1 MFPEQAKIDRAVA
14 LLQAG
19 ELVAFPTETVYG
31 LGADAANPLAVA
43 KIFAAKGRPADHP
56 LIVHLA
62 GAGCLERWARDIP
75 SLAWELA
82 EAFWPGPL
90 TLILRRAAAV
100 PTAVTGGQDSIG
112 VRVPAHP
119 VALALLRAYAEA
131 GGGVDGMCGL
141 AAPSANR
148 FGRISPTEARHVREE
163 LGDSVPLVLDGG
175 RCLVGIESTIL
186 DLTRGDS
193 QPPRLLRPGR
203 VTPEQIAAV
212 IGVLPEPPT
221 LAGDDGAP
229 RVSGSLAA
237 HYAPRTPLRMVAATQ
252 LAKVVDELRQAG
264 RRVVILC
271 HGERPNTTAE
281 NGTRKL
287 AAHPNGYARALYAAL
302 RELDQM
308 AADEIV
314 VEAVPGTRDWAAVA
328 DRLRRAAVGA
338 GSGRKTDLPGAG
350 EADGV

>member
-1 MFPEQAKIDRAVA
+1 MPPEQTDIDRAVA
-14 LLQAG
+14 LLQSG
-19 ELVAFPTETVYG
+19 GLVAFPTETVYG

-43 KIFAAKGRPADHP
+43 RIFAAKGRPADHP

-62 GAGCLERWARDIP
+62 GAGCLERWARDVP

-90 TLILRRAAAV
+90 TLILKRATAV
-100 PTAVTGGQDSIG
+100 PTAVTGGQDTIG

-131 GGGVDGMCGL
+131 GGGLGGMCGL

-163 LGDSVPLVLDGG
+163 LGDAVPLVLDGG

-186 DLTRGDS
+186 DLTRADTL
-193 QPPRLLRPGR
+193 PPRLLRPGR

-212 IGVLPEPPT
+212 IGILPETAAQPT
-221 LAGDDGAP
+221 DDRLPVP

-237 HYAPRTPLRMVAATQ
+237 HYAPTTALRLVAPAQ
-252 LAKVVDELRQAG
+252 LAEVIDALQQAG
-264 RRVVILC
+264 RRLAILC
-271 HGERPNTTAE
+271 RSRLPGANPPHAVRQLPADP
-281 NGTRKL
+281 
-287 AAHPNGYARALYAAL
+287 HGYARGLYRAL
-302 RELDQM
+302 REFDQIG
-308 AADEIV
+308 ADLIV
-314 VEAVPGTRDWAAVA
+314 VEDLPATAPWAAVA

-338 GSGRKTDLPGAG
+338 GQTTDLG
-350 EADGV
+350 DSQH